1 MCLKGYKDRKIE
13 QITFVIILILS
24 HVIIVVVVI
33 PVSLIPIP
41 VIRVLAGL
49 THWLDSEIVGGRGQ
63 IVHGDVSCPW
73 IS

>member
-1 MCLKGYKDRKIE
+1 M
-13 QITFVIILILS
+13 IILILS

-63 IVHGDVSCPW
+63 IVHGDVSCP
-73 IS
+73 